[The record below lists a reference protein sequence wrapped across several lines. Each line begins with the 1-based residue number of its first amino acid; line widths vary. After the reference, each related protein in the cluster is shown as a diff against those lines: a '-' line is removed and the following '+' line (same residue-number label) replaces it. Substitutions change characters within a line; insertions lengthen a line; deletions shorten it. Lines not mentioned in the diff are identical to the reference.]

1 MSIVLLPSHQGE
13 GKMAIVRPFKGLRPP
28 VELASKVAAFPYDVI
43 NSEEARELAKDNPQS
58 FLHINKPEIDLDPS
72 IDLYDQRVY
81 DKAVENFK
89 MFQDK
94 GYLVRDNEDCFYI
107 YKQTMEGRTQI
118 GLMCC
123 TSAQEYWD
131 GKIKRHEFTR
141 KDKEEDRLKHVD
153 VTNANAG
160 PVFLTYPARDSIN
173 ALVKNITDGKPV
185 VDFVSEDGIGHT
197 LWVVKDASWIK
208 SITEEFAKI
217 PALYVADGHHR
228 TQAAA
233 RIARLREEK
242 NPNHTGNEEYNFFL
256 SVIFP
261 HNHLYIMDYNRAVKD
276 LNGNT
281 DEEFI
286 KKISEKFIV
295 EKTDYKKPTQANTFG
310 MYLKGTWYKLTAKPG
325 TFDEKDPV
333 KSLDVSIM
341 QENLLSPILGI
352 GDPRTD
358 KRIDFIGGI
367 RGIKELEKIVDSKKF
382 VVAFS
387 MFPTSIE
394 QLMKIADSGEVMP
407 PKSTWFEPKLRSG
420 MVVHTY

>member
-1 MSIVLLPSHQGE
+1 
-13 GKMAIVRPFKGLRPP
+13 MAIVRPFKGLRPP
-28 VELASKVAAFPYDVI
+28 KDIAAKVASFPYDVI
-43 NSEEARELAKDNPQS
+43 NSDEARELAKGNPQS
-58 FLHINKPEIDLDPS
+58 FLHINKPEIDLDPG

-81 DKAVENFK
+81 DQAVANFR
-89 MFQDK
+89 MFQEK
-94 GYLVRDNEDCFYI
+94 NWLTRDPEACFYI
-107 YKQTMEGRTQI
+107 YKQVMNGRAQI

-123 TSAQEYWD
+123 CSAQEYWD

-153 VTNANAG
+153 LTNCNAG

-173 ALVKNITDGKPV
+173 ALVDQIVKNAPE
-185 VDFVSEDGIGHT
+185 VDFTSEDGIQHV
-197 LWVVKDASWIK
+197 LWVVRDTKWAD
-208 SITEEFAKI
+208 SITKEFARI

-233 RIARLREEK
+233 RVAKVRSEK
-242 NPNHTGNEEYNFFL
+242 NPNHTGNEEYNFFM

-261 HNHLYIMDYNRAVKD
+261 HNHLMIMDYNRAVHD
-276 LNGNT
+276 LNGL
-281 DEEFI
+281 DEAGFI
-286 KKISEKFIV
+286 KKVEEKFTV
-295 EKTDYKKPTQANTFG
+295 EKQDYKKPTAANTFG
-310 MYLKGTWYKLTAKPG
+310 MYLKGTWYKLTAKQG
-325 TFDEKDPV
+325 TFDANDPV

-341 QENLLSPILGI
+341 QDNLLNPILGI

-367 RGIKELEKIVDSKKF
+367 RGVAELEKIVNSGKF
-382 VVAFS
+382 AVAFA

-394 QLMKIADSGEVMP
+394 QLMRIADSGEVMP

-420 MVVHTY
+420 MVVHL

>member
-1 MSIVLLPSHQGE
+1 
-13 GKMAIVRPFKGLRPP
+13 MAIVRPFKGLRPP
-28 VELASKVAAFPYDVI
+28 AEIASKVAALPYDVLS
-43 NSEEARELAKDNPQS
+43 SEEAREMAKGNPQS
-58 FLHINKPEIDLDPS
+58 FLHINKPEIDLPPE
-72 IDLYDQRVY
+72 IDLYDQKVY

-94 GYLVRDNEDCFYI
+94 GWLVRDEGEYFYI
-107 YKQTMEGRTQI
+107 YKQTMDGRSQV

-131 GKIKRHEFTR
+131 GKIKRHELTR

-173 ALVKNITDGKPV
+173 AIVKKITDTKPV
-185 VDFVSEDGIGHT
+185 VDFVSEDGIGHA
-197 LWVVKDASWIK
+197 LWVIKDKETINK
-208 SITEEFAKI
+208 IVEEFAKI

-233 RIARLREEK
+233 RIAKVRAEK
-242 NPNHTGNEEYNFFL
+242 NPNHNGTEEYNFFL

-276 LNGNT
+276 LNGNSE
-281 DEEFI
+281 EEFI
-286 KKISEKFIV
+286 KKISEKFTV
-295 EKTDYKKPTQANTFG
+295 TKMEYKKPTKATTFG
-310 MYLKGTWYKLTAKPG
+310 MYLKGTWYKLEAKEG
-325 TFDEKDPV
+325 TYDAKDPV
-333 KSLDVSIM
+333 KSLDVSIL
-341 QENLLSPILGI
+341 QDNLLAPVLNI

-367 RGIKELEKIVDSKKF
+367 RGIKELERIVDSGKF
-382 VVAFS
+382 AVAFA

-394 QLMKIADSGEVMP
+394 QLMNIADSGLIMP

-420 MVVHTY
+420 MVVHTYWLK